1 MRSNGAPT
9 YYPKVFDELG
19 DPKRQFT
26 ILALIKHRM
35 GHEPQSLVSKSCIL
49 KINPSTQTSSPGL
62 LFNYNSSYNKSYM
75 LD

>member
-35 GHEPQSLVSKSCIL
+35 GLSLWFQSLV
-49 KINPSTQTSSPGL
+49 
-62 LFNYNSSYNKSYM
+62 F
-75 LD
+75 